1 MKPAWEDEIEED
13 VRLNDGDNE
22 KVILKRDPSK
32 DGNIFG
38 QGSNVDFTYSG
49 RSGTAKLALQKD
61 PSTFSSSQ
69 GSDMSYYIEGTIK
82 AEVMGNLIMNLN
94 STGGKGLLKLYGG
107 YIQINQRTTAE
118 INNINKIVIDATSK
132 GGIEVLDG
140 STLNI
145 NNVDS
150 LINVSSTSASAS
162 IYNNNSTLYID
173 ADVYNYDKDTST
185 GGGYFRQTGENA
197 KTTIEGSFYNAG
209 FKSGSGGR
217 QDALVHING
226 GTFTVNGNFE
236 NGKNDTYASSDY
248 YGIGNVKADNGA
260 LITVNGNFISD
271 AQRDSSNGLVRYS
284 STVDLNNANL
294 AVKGKFD
301 VSRTDIYLKNT
312 AKIYTTDF
320 TLNDSATMNFVGVD
334 TGFGYINA
342 SSSANFNGI
351 VDFVL
356 EGLLLRNPNNSYLF
370 LESKNVSGNI
380 KEGSVIV
387 VDSSTGRPLSESGY
401 TTNIVKVGDKYFLVF
416 GEANN
421 EGNENYPN
429 ANAQPPGGHLDGYK
443 NGVPLPDEGGDTGD
457 GEQGGSGNEGSGGD
471 NQGGNS
477 GSDDKPTPPSPNTPP
492 SSDPI
497 YNAIYE
503 ALDGSIINNNN
514 LIRTAASTV
523 EKQIETMQDE
533 RKTYQGSLIYH
544 NMLGRIAHL
553 SSRNNNIAFNKHTPN
568 TKDTL
573 AFNTKAT
580 KTNFSFN
587 TKDSFASLV
596 SDYTPYY
603 LNYNQDESNNVYI
616 SALAGYSNYK
626 NSSGSEFGASFGYD
640 KEIVDEFFAGFYAS
654 ISNSRIETEGM
665 YLDGFNYSLGL
676 YSRAYLPYSLELDVL
691 GYYANNHNKYDRI
704 FAGLSSIHKGDYKRH
719 NIGAQARLGYRFEF
733 VNENSIKPYLGILS
747 SSYYMPE
754 YKESGILPISRST
767 NTFTS
772 LL

>member
-1 MKPAWEDEIEED
+1 MKSEWEGEIEED

-32 DGNIFG
+32 DGNVFG
-38 QGSNVDFTYSG
+38 GSYPLYFYYFTTSG
-49 RSGTAKLALQKD
+49 SSTLTLQKD
-61 PSTFSSSQ
+61 PSLK
-69 GSDMSYYIEGTIK
+69 DMSYYIESLITVNPGSH
-82 AEVMGNLIMNLN
+82 LIMNLD
-94 STGGKGLLKLYGG
+94 SIGGQGLFKLYNSGG
-107 YIQINQRTTAE
+107 IIVSGSTVD
-118 INNINKIVIDATSK
+118 INNVNTFIVDVGSGRSVTVED
-132 GGIEVLDG
+132 GG
-140 STLNI
+140 TLNI
-145 NNVDS
+145 NNVDN
-150 LINVSSTSASAS
+150 LINISSDTGAMG
-162 IYNNNSTLYID
+162 IQNLNSTLHIN
-173 ADVYNYDKDTST
+173 ADVYNYNKDTT
-185 GGGYFRQTGENA
+185 QGAGYFRQTGENA
-197 KTTIEGSFYNAG
+197 TIGGSFYNAG
-209 FKSGSGGR
+209 FNSGSGGR

-271 AQRDSSNGLVRYS
+271 AQGDSSNGLVRYS
-284 STVDLNNANL
+284 STVDLNNSNL
-294 AVKGKFD
+294 VVKGKFD

-320 TLNDSATMNFVGVD
+320 TLNNTATMNFIGGD

-342 SSSANFNGI
+342 SSSASFNGVTNFQLI
-351 VDFVL
+351 GAIAKND
-356 EGLLLRNPNNSYLF
+356 NNSYLF

-401 TTNIVKVGDKYFLVF
+401 TTNIVKVRDKYFLVF

-457 GEQGGSGNEGSGGD
+457 GEQGGSGNEGTGGD

-477 GSDDKPTPPSPNTPP
+477 GSDDKPITPSPNTPP
-492 SSDPI
+492 SSDPV

-533 RKTYQGSLIYH
+533 RKTYQENLIHH
-544 NMLGRIAHL
+544 NMLGRIA
-553 SSRNNNIAFNKHTPN
+553 NNLNKP
-568 TKDTL
+568 KY
-573 AFNTKAT
+573 AFNTKS
-580 KTNFSFN
+580 K
-587 TKDSFASLV
+587 FASLA
-596 SDYTPYY
+596 SDYKPYY
-603 LNYNQDESNNVYI
+603 VNLEEQESNNVYI

-626 NSSGSEFGASFGYD
+626 NSSGSEFGLSFGYD

-654 ISNSRIETEGM
+654 ISKSYINTEGM
-665 YLDGFNYSLGL
+665 NLDGFNYSLGL
-676 YSRAYLPYSLELDVL
+676 YSRVYMPYSLELDVL

-733 VNENSIKPYLGILS
+733 VNENSLKPYLGILS
-747 SSYYMPE
+747 SYYHMPE
-754 YKESGILPISRST
+754 YKESGILPITRTKNS
-767 NTFTS
+767 FTS
-772 LL
+772 LYGVL